1 MTKERKRSMKRL
13 LSGGLAMLLTVSMLT
28 EPAAAVALQNSVP
41 VSLAASR
48 LDEVPEGNWVYFG
61 TASATLEESNQ
72 YYTVP
77 VYREGDLTEE
87 ASVELHTV
95 DMTALYGK
103 DYELVMP
110 DVEETGTGSTI
121 LEDYMTAAIETEK
134 VLRDDESIEETED
147 PSGETGEPS
156 EETGEPSE
164 ETGEPS
170 EETGEPSEETG
181 EPSEETEDP
190 SGETGEPSE
199 EIGELFEETEKEKAF
214 DNTDEDEES
223 DATSVS
229 SLAKWKEEVTGLPT
243 RETYPTEVQDLMSSL
258 AETLVP
264 QAAAEVDYSSSFTL
278 TFAPGEGE
286 KWITFRLRDDSKSEG
301 TENFSI
307 LLTNGVGVE
316 PYTVTS
322 LAVAI
327 SDDEPLVHSTV
338 SFTKARY
345 DSENGIAT
353 VAVERTG
360 AEYSLV
366 DMRIFTSE
374 DTAKA
379 DINYDSMDETLTFL
393 PYETEKE
400 IDFYVGGGGDF
411 TVLLDDFVGCY
422 GGEHTKTKV
431 HITAGDSAAL
441 VMSSADD
448 VTSFDIQVY
457 GKDYTV
463 EYTPGQATGAILDK
477 SVTPAVEVGVY
488 YFALPTNKGGIFSYS
503 TSQRGG
509 HNVGRTI
516 GVLDC
521 EYVEKGTQ
529 HDSYGDVAYY
539 AGIDW
544 HDKGYV
550 WTVTNKADIPA
561 AYYRFIAPDW
571 ASFNS
576 SGKRPQFRFGTHSFP
591 DNHDYLWTDD
601 LGYGKSAL
609 GKFDRKVDTSV
620 ALELKNIQST
630 ETNRNID
637 LVALAMDMEGD
648 FCPKAYLRFFG
659 AAAMYKKYEVS
670 VSTPGTMNF
679 LTGTGASIAA
689 DPIQLYIR
697 CGSQNLELASTD
709 LKRYIYAN
717 PSEDDSNV
725 VFSLNTSMVNGMYG
739 KFATLTG
746 YTITINSGDNRVT
759 LNYPEDFISYLE
771 KRSADTN
778 WGETVAKYGSA
789 DIQKEIE
796 KINANLSAVPFD
808 LYFVDWIDSN
818 QKAVVDSDSG
828 YYQQLN
834 FQPKYDYID
843 IPVTVLAPK
852 NGQNASFTD
861 EDLAAGRTY
870 TYHAG
875 DVLDLNSR
883 YSADDGFRVTGY
895 EVSTNKGVKW
905 DSIRSTEFL
914 KLDPNEVG
922 SSGYYIRP
930 LVEENDNCIEIK
942 FADETSEKI
951 GILGANY
958 NGLVSDELL
967 KAEGMDGS
975 YILRLNDGDNAVE
988 QMRPVPGEIYSIHF
1002 KPYTTTVFGNS
1013 RTYWPVITDS
1023 YGNTYT
1029 TQTLHYVARDSA
1041 ADNVLTVSYLFYSS
1055 IFSTAGR
1062 PITFDVTGRLVSD
1075 YRPIN
1080 PTGTETAHLS
1090 IEGYTVSM
1098 PRQTSGQQIDTVVD
1112 ISDGDGTFTLT
1123 DVTGFSGRPMTMLVS
1138 NGSDKQV
1145 ITVTPGSDDT
1155 LELGEIG
1162 LDYPDTAPTVR
1173 NNSVAY
1179 AYEKDANNME
1189 ADNIQNSV
1197 KIYDDTIN
1205 ITVTVD
1211 DKGHNVTQAE
1221 FTVYTLTGVE
1231 TRYLVDADETRPGL
1245 FTCSIPQMAERL
1257 HNADRVRVALIT
1269 EETIT
1274 TTNAATGET
1283 ETTVVEHR
1291 YPARD
1296 TGLEFYVESTAVIPK
1311 TIETTE
1317 TPTMEIPYLGGLNS
1331 TAKSGLITFNK
1342 YYWDEQTR
1350 ANYSMVLNVNAVLYQ
1365 TAKNGTADNI
1375 NEVEQTKQALKAMDS
1390 EFDELFFGLSDE
1402 LVTESY
1408 MDSLYERLKQLRKEG
1423 ATVPWGPGAVRSEYR
1438 DLNQYVYDCEEIIDS
1453 GVKTRGAETL
1463 SGFNSA
1469 KALQAQALL
1478 TLAFNFTFDPEQ
1490 NAYIFTTG
1498 SVCIGGIVSY
1508 DKTWYTTVYGV
1519 PVYLNLGGYVSADM
1533 AMLYRTRNADTAMT
1547 ANMFDQ
1553 ISGNMI
1559 GQLSGDESI
1568 QCNLNVGGK
1577 IKVSAGVG
1585 LCGVL
1590 GAKGSLA
1597 LEMMFLVPLSEDIVS
1612 EYGVLIV
1619 GSGGIGI
1626 DLLITSL
1633 ELEMVKAAYGAGAYK
1648 NMSSVSFIGGLL
1660 EVDLKSE
1667 TARTATLRSSSSG
1680 FVTRDYDLGTS
1691 DMSGF
1696 GSNGFVRATPEE
1708 IQRTIL
1714 LDEAAERTAPQIVEL
1729 DDGRQMIFFIG
1740 NRDGESALNSR
1751 ALFWSVCENGWWS
1764 EPQIVADD
1772 GTADASPVALQ
1783 KNGKVVLAWVDADR
1797 PYAEEDTIKDKLNAF
1812 GISMAVY
1819 EDGEM
1824 SDEVT
1829 LVEDEFFNFAP
1840 QLNLVGDTLHL
1851 NYMKRDISEVTMVED
1866 LLDFTGL
1873 YSTMAYVE
1881 IDVPSRT
1888 KIDEGAV
1895 VVEHDVLTDPLVMD
1909 YQCVAAKV
1917 GGEDYMVATY
1927 TVDEDENLNTSAD
1940 RELFLSIT
1948 NLNTDQ
1954 TYYPIALTSDQVD
1967 QSNPQLTDL
1976 DGTVYL
1982 TWFERGYLFS
1992 MMDVTELL
2000 GAFFDTEAVGDAY
2013 RDDTGK
2019 DWYRKSADELPGI
2032 LPGDGSGAD
2041 EDSNVP
2047 YYDGTFYDLA
2057 NRGVFRYEQTNFQAS
2072 DNMNTSI
2079 SDYVLTTDGDDI
2091 YIFFTDF
2098 GSDEFTD
2105 LSKEL
2110 YGVRYQRDMEQ
2121 DDKAEAWGFGK
2132 AVKITNYGRVIDEFD
2147 LYMTPDN
2154 KISMVSNH
2162 YKHWINDNGVAC
2174 QSSNQ
2179 LVEIEFAPAS
2189 SLAIVDERVSLPG
2202 YYVSG
2207 NTEDVTFEV
2216 LNDGLLTS
2224 TGFDVTLSEV
2234 KGGAETVIY
2243 QESYDI
2249 ELDSGESCEIRIPW
2263 TIPADLSDMQIKVT
2277 VTEHDV
2283 DISRPAKAFADV
2295 PYEVSLSTSGSTI
2308 KWEDGKAVY
2317 TTTVTNL
2324 GNKPSEAAVIRFG
2337 PVEEGEM
2344 IRISGEADLP
2354 ALASGES
2361 TEVMFTYLPEADDF
2375 NGVGSVN
2382 LQLNFEQ
2389 GETHLRLDA
2398 VPCYSAKPV
2407 VAEINQGVRSLT
2419 LEMAKTTQLT
2429 AEAAPWDGIAG
2440 DVRWTS
2446 SDPAVASVDGEGTVT
2461 GHFTGTAT
2469 ITAYFECGISDSIEV
2484 VVTQSASEDSD
2495 SEDSDSD
2502 DSTPAY
2508 GATVDDTENGMVT
2521 VAPKYAEKGE
2531 TVTIH
2536 VSPDKGYTL
2545 ETLTVTD
2552 KNGDHVEL
2560 TKVSNT
2566 KYTFKMPASNVTVKA
2581 TFMDDNTMLNFFVDV
2596 PADAY
2601 YYDAVL
2607 WAVKGGITNGTS
2619 ATTFSPDNPCTR
2631 AQMATFLWRAAGSP
2645 EPAGT
2650 PHPFTDIPADAYYAK
2665 AVQWAYEKGITG
2677 GTSATTYSPD
2687 EACTRGQMATFLW
2700 RNTGSQAPASSAN
2713 QFTDVPADKYYA
2725 AAVQWAYEQ
2734 KITAGTSATT
2744 FSPNDL
2750 CTRAQMVTFLYRYF
2764 VK

>member
-28 EPAAAVALQNSVP
+28 EPAAAVARENSAP
-41 VSLAASR
+41 ISLAASR
-48 LDEVPEGNWVYFG
+48 MDEVPEGNWVYFG

-72 YYTVP
+72 FYTVP

-121 LEDYMTAAIETEK
+121 LEDYMTAAIEIEK

-156 EETGEPSE
+156 EEPEEPFE
-164 ETGEPS
+164 ETE
-170 EETGEPSEETG
+170 
-181 EPSEETEDP
+181 EPSEETEEP
-190 SGETGEPSE
+190 FEETEEPSE
-199 EIGELFEETEKEKAF
+199 ETEEPSEETEELSKETEELFEETEKEEAF
-214 DNTDEDEES
+214 DNTDEGEES

-264 QAAAEVDYSSSFTL
+264 QAVAEVDYSSSFTL
-278 TFAPGEGE
+278 TFAPGEDE
-286 KWITFRLRDDSKSEG
+286 KLITFRLRDDSKSEG

-353 VAVERTG
+353 VVVERTG

-400 IDFYVGGGGDF
+400 IDFYVGGGGNF
-411 TVLLDDFVGCY
+411 TVLLDDFAGCY

-576 SGKRPQFRFGTHSFP
+576 SGKRPQFRFGTNSFP
-591 DNHDYLWTDD
+591 DNHGYLWTDD

-670 VSTPGTMNF
+670 VSTPGTMDF

-771 KRSADTN
+771 KRSVDTN
-778 WGETVAKYGSA
+778 RGETVAKYGSA

-883 YSADDGFRVTGY
+883 YSADDGYRVTGY

-975 YILRLNDGDNAVE
+975 YILRLNDGDNAAE

-1002 KPYTTTVFGNS
+1002 KPYTTTMPFIN
-1013 RTYWPVITDS
+1013 RTYTYWPVITDS

-1062 PITFDVTGRLVSD
+1062 PTTFDVTGRLVSD

-1090 IEGYTVSM
+1090 VEGCTVSM

-1112 ISDGDGTFTLT
+1112 ISDGDRIFTLT

-1173 NNSVAY
+1173 NNSVVY
-1179 AYEKDANNME
+1179 AYEKDINKDYFVNCCMRYFDRFSNRNN
-1189 ADNIQNSV
+1189 Q
-1197 KIYDDTIN
+1197 Y
-1205 ITVTVD
+1205 
-1211 DKGHNVTQAE
+1211 
-1221 FTVYTLTGVE
+1221 
-1231 TRYLVDADETRPGL
+1231 
-1245 FTCSIPQMAERL
+1245 
-1257 HNADRVRVALIT
+1257 
-1269 EETIT
+1269 
-1274 TTNAATGET
+1274 
-1283 ETTVVEHR
+1283 
-1291 YPARD
+1291 
-1296 TGLEFYVESTAVIPK
+1296 
-1311 TIETTE
+1311 
-1317 TPTMEIPYLGGLNS
+1317 
-1331 TAKSGLITFNK
+1331 
-1342 YYWDEQTR
+1342 
-1350 ANYSMVLNVNAVLYQ
+1350 
-1365 TAKNGTADNI
+1365 
-1375 NEVEQTKQALKAMDS
+1375 
-1390 EFDELFFGLSDE
+1390 LFFQ
-1402 LVTESY
+1402 
-1408 MDSLYERLKQLRKEG
+1408 R
-1423 ATVPWGPGAVRSEYR
+1423 
-1438 DLNQYVYDCEEIIDS
+1438 
-1453 GVKTRGAETL
+1453 
-1463 SGFNSA
+1463 
-1469 KALQAQALL
+1469 
-1478 TLAFNFTFDPEQ
+1478 
-1490 NAYIFTTG
+1490 
-1498 SVCIGGIVSY
+1498 
-1508 DKTWYTTVYGV
+1508 
-1519 PVYLNLGGYVSADM
+1519 AD
-1533 AMLYRTRNADTAMT
+1533 
-1547 ANMFDQ
+1547 
-1553 ISGNMI
+1553 
-1559 GQLSGDESI
+1559 
-1568 QCNLNVGGK
+1568 
-1577 IKVSAGVG
+1577 
-1585 LCGVL
+1585 
-1590 GAKGSLA
+1590 
-1597 LEMMFLVPLSEDIVS
+1597 
-1612 EYGVLIV
+1612 
-1619 GSGGIGI
+1619 
-1626 DLLITSL
+1626 
-1633 ELEMVKAAYGAGAYK
+1633 
-1648 NMSSVSFIGGLL
+1648 
-1660 EVDLKSE
+1660 
-1667 TARTATLRSSSSG
+1667 
-1680 FVTRDYDLGTS
+1680 
-1691 DMSGF
+1691 
-1696 GSNGFVRATPEE
+1696 
-1708 IQRTIL
+1708 
-1714 LDEAAERTAPQIVEL
+1714 
-1729 DDGRQMIFFIG
+1729 
-1740 NRDGESALNSR
+1740 
-1751 ALFWSVCENGWWS
+1751 
-1764 EPQIVADD
+1764 
-1772 GTADASPVALQ
+1772 
-1783 KNGKVVLAWVDADR
+1783 
-1797 PYAEEDTIKDKLNAF
+1797 
-1812 GISMAVY
+1812 
-1819 EDGEM
+1819 
-1824 SDEVT
+1824 
-1829 LVEDEFFNFAP
+1829 
-1840 QLNLVGDTLHL
+1840 
-1851 NYMKRDISEVTMVED
+1851 
-1866 LLDFTGL
+1866 
-1873 YSTMAYVE
+1873 YS
-1881 IDVPSRT
+1881 
-1888 KIDEGAV
+1888 
-1895 VVEHDVLTDPLVMD
+1895 
-1909 YQCVAAKV
+1909 
-1917 GGEDYMVATY
+1917 
-1927 TVDEDENLNTSAD
+1927 
-1940 RELFLSIT
+1940 
-1948 NLNTDQ
+1948 
-1954 TYYPIALTSDQVD
+1954 
-1967 QSNPQLTDL
+1967 
-1976 DGTVYL
+1976 
-1982 TWFERGYLFS
+1982 
-1992 MMDVTELL
+1992 
-2000 GAFFDTEAVGDAY
+2000 
-2013 RDDTGK
+2013 
-2019 DWYRKSADELPGI
+2019 
-2032 LPGDGSGAD
+2032 
-2041 EDSNVP
+2041 
-2047 YYDGTFYDLA
+2047 
-2057 NRGVFRYEQTNFQAS
+2057 
-2072 DNMNTSI
+2072 
-2079 SDYVLTTDGDDI
+2079 
-2091 YIFFTDF
+2091 
-2098 GSDEFTD
+2098 
-2105 LSKEL
+2105 
-2110 YGVRYQRDMEQ
+2110 
-2121 DDKAEAWGFGK
+2121 
-2132 AVKITNYGRVIDEFD
+2132 
-2147 LYMTPDN
+2147 
-2154 KISMVSNH
+2154 
-2162 YKHWINDNGVAC
+2162 
-2174 QSSNQ
+2174 
-2179 LVEIEFAPAS
+2179 
-2189 SLAIVDERVSLPG
+2189 
-2202 YYVSG
+2202 
-2207 NTEDVTFEV
+2207 
-2216 LNDGLLTS
+2216 
-2224 TGFDVTLSEV
+2224 
-2234 KGGAETVIY
+2234 
-2243 QESYDI
+2243 
-2249 ELDSGESCEIRIPW
+2249 
-2263 TIPADLSDMQIKVT
+2263 
-2277 VTEHDV
+2277 
-2283 DISRPAKAFADV
+2283 
-2295 PYEVSLSTSGSTI
+2295 
-2308 KWEDGKAVY
+2308 
-2317 TTTVTNL
+2317 
-2324 GNKPSEAAVIRFG
+2324 
-2337 PVEEGEM
+2337 
-2344 IRISGEADLP
+2344 
-2354 ALASGES
+2354 
-2361 TEVMFTYLPEADDF
+2361 
-2375 NGVGSVN
+2375 
-2382 LQLNFEQ
+2382 
-2389 GETHLRLDA
+2389 
-2398 VPCYSAKPV
+2398 
-2407 VAEINQGVRSLT
+2407 
-2419 LEMAKTTQLT
+2419 
-2429 AEAAPWDGIAG
+2429 
-2440 DVRWTS
+2440 
-2446 SDPAVASVDGEGTVT
+2446 
-2461 GHFTGTAT
+2461 
-2469 ITAYFECGISDSIEV
+2469 
-2484 VVTQSASEDSD
+2484 
-2495 SEDSDSD
+2495 
-2502 DSTPAY
+2502 
-2508 GATVDDTENGMVT
+2508 
-2521 VAPKYAEKGE
+2521 
-2531 TVTIH
+2531 
-2536 VSPDKGYTL
+2536 
-2545 ETLTVTD
+2545 
-2552 KNGDHVEL
+2552 
-2560 TKVSNT
+2560 
-2566 KYTFKMPASNVTVKA
+2566 
-2581 TFMDDNTMLNFFVDV
+2581 
-2596 PADAY
+2596 
-2601 YYDAVL
+2601 
-2607 WAVKGGITNGTS
+2607 
-2619 ATTFSPDNPCTR
+2619 
-2631 AQMATFLWRAAGSP
+2631 
-2645 EPAGT
+2645 
-2650 PHPFTDIPADAYYAK
+2650 
-2665 AVQWAYEKGITG
+2665 
-2677 GTSATTYSPD
+2677 
-2687 EACTRGQMATFLW
+2687 
-2700 RNTGSQAPASSAN
+2700 
-2713 QFTDVPADKYYA
+2713 
-2725 AAVQWAYEQ
+2725 
-2734 KITAGTSATT
+2734 
-2744 FSPNDL
+2744 
-2750 CTRAQMVTFLYRYF
+2750 
-2764 VK
+2764 